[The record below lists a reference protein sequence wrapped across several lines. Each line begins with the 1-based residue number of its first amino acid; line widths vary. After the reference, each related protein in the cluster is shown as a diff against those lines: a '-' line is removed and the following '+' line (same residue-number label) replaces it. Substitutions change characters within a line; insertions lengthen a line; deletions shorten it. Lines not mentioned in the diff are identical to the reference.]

1 MVWFAFVGAVEGG
14 EVCVGERAGDVAHG
28 GWCWLLQLVR
38 RKVRLL
44 GQILRERR
52 HGVFGSL
59 ENLQNFLSRVIYVG
73 VF

>member
-1 MVWFAFVGAVEGG
+1 MVWLAFVGAVEGSEAG
-14 EVCVGERAGDVAHG
+14 VGEGAGDVAHG

-38 RKVRLL
+38 RKVWLL
-44 GQILRERR
+44 GRILRERR

-59 ENLQNFLSRVIYVG
+59 ENLLNFRSRVISVG